1 MKNSGKTN
9 SSRQPAAIALYWLL
23 LVLAVV
29 GVALTF
35 LPEGSNFNI
44 SAEYRVFF
52 ASAGVFLICLW
63 FINRN
68 FSRRLLQL
76 ESTNQALAEQNIKAA
91 ELEKT
96 LERGKREWEATFDA
110 VQHAIIVTNDE
121 GIVIRCNKGATRKLN
136 TTFDLLINTSADQ
149 ITLGER
155 NQQPVKLLNATGEVY
170 NQVTQR
176 WFDITQYPIQ
186 TNGSS
191 HGRIYILRD
200 ITEKKRVEVIL
211 REQKEFL
218 EALIDSS
225 PVAMLTTD
233 LDQTVLSCNPAFET
247 MFEYTADEVKGQS
260 IDRLLPGPSDESNGL
275 GVMDQIQETGRIK
288 TLTQRSRKDGTVL
301 EVEITV
307 VPLTVPD
314 QQAGALWIY
323 HDITEHI
330 LARRAAEQAD
340 RTKSEFLANI
350 SHEIRTPMNGILG
363 MIDLALDTSLTEEQ
377 YDFLTGARNSAD
389 TLLSVLNS
397 VLDFSKIEAGQLQL
411 EWVQFDLPT
420 LVEGVTQNLA
430 SRAEQKKLELI
441 SYVDGSVP
449 VYVKGDPVRLR
460 QVLVNLTENA
470 IKFTERGEVVIRVEQ
485 VEETAAK
492 VALRFD
498 VVDTGIGIPPD
509 RQKAIFERFVQ
520 VDGSTTRKY
529 GGSGLGLAICKE
541 LVEMMGGAISLQSAP
556 GVGSTFSFI
565 ARFDKV
571 EQPVSKPKISAELE
585 KLRVLIVDDNETNRR
600 IFTKMLEGL
609 GCTVTAVAS
618 GMEVIPC
625 LFRGLLT
632 YSPYQLVL
640 LDMQMPGMDGERT
653 LREIRREPLIKGV
666 RVIVVTSVGHRNEIT
681 RVKELGCS
689 DYLIKPIRQSQLREV
704 IESVFS
710 VPDRDHPSSQNQS
723 AGHISAERPERGRN
737 VLVVEDNDLNRQMV
751 QVMLS
756 RRGHHVTTAAN
767 GVEALD
773 AFRKQRFD
781 LIFMDIQMPVMDG
794 LEACRRIRELEG
806 EQQHTPIVAMTAHAM
821 QGDALMCLKAGMDD
835 YISKPIDPQLVFQ
848 LLELGTRG
856 IYKLSAQNSSGS
868 NGHYNEEDA
877 PVLDLEGAL
886 PRFGQDFEAYY
897 KFVDEFLQ
905 ALPERLESMQA
916 DFEGGNWKGLS
927 DKAHNLKGVAAN
939 LGLMKLAAAAS
950 TLDKQSGN
958 GQPGLAGDKLE
969 EIQAMV
975 GPLDKVIR
983 ELSE

>member
-1 MKNSGKTN
+1 MNNLGKIN
-9 SSRQPAAIALYWLL
+9 SSRQSAAIALYWLL

-29 GVALTF
+29 GVVLTF
-35 LPEGSNFNI
+35 LPEGSNLNI

-63 FINRN
+63 FINRSY
-68 FSRRLLQL
+68 SRRLHRL
-76 ESTNQALAEQNIKAA
+76 ESANRELANQNLKAS

-96 LERGKREWEATFDA
+96 LERGKREWEAPFDA
-110 VQHAIIVTNDE
+110 VQHAIIVTNDA

-136 TTFDLLINTSADQ
+136 TTFDQLINASADQ
-149 ITLGER
+149 IMIGER
-155 NQQPVKLLNATGEVY
+155 NLEPVKLLDATGEVY

-176 WFDITQYPIQ
+176 WLDITQYPIE
-186 TNGSS
+186 TNGYLQ
-191 HGRIYILRD
+191 GRIYILRD
-200 ITEKKRVEVIL
+200 ITEKKRVEGIL
-211 REQKEFL
+211 QEQKEFL

-225 PVAMLTTD
+225 PVAMVTTD
-233 LDQTVLSCNPAFET
+233 LDQTVLSCNPAFES
-247 MFEYTADEVKGQS
+247 MFEYSTDEVKGQS
-260 IDRLLPGPSDESNGL
+260 IDRLLRDPSDMSDGL
-275 GVMDQIQETGRIK
+275 AHMDQIHETGRMK
-288 TLTQRSRKDGTVL
+288 TLSQRSRKDGTVL

-307 VPLTVPD
+307 VPLTVAG

-363 MIDLALDTSLTEEQ
+363 MIDLALDTPLTEEQ

-411 EWVQFDLPT
+411 EWVQFDLPS
-420 LVEGVTQNLA
+420 LVEGVTQNMA

-441 SYVDGSVP
+441 SYVDNSVP

-460 QVLVNLTENA
+460 QVLVNLAENA
-470 IKFTERGEVVIRVEQ
+470 IKFTETGEVLIRVEQ
-485 VEETAAK
+485 VEEAEAK

-498 VVDTGIGIPPD
+498 VVDTGIGIPPE
-509 RQKAIFERFVQ
+509 RQRAIFERFVQ

-571 EQPVSKPKISAELE
+571 EQPVSKQRISPALE
-585 KLRVLIVDDNETNRR
+585 QLRVLIVDDNETNRR

-609 GCTVTAVAS
+609 GCAVTAVAS

-666 RVIVVTSVGHRNEIT
+666 RVIVITSVGHRNELT
-681 RVKELGCS
+681 RLKELGCP
-689 DYLIKPIRQSQLREV
+689 DYLIKPIRQSQLKEV

-710 VPDRDHPSSQNQS
+710 EPDRSHPSPQRQS
-723 AGHISAERPERGRN
+723 AGHISTDRPSQSRS

-767 GVEALD
+767 GAEALT
-773 AFRKQRFD
+773 AFKEKRFD

-806 EQQHTPIVAMTAHAM
+806 EKQHTPIVAMTAHAM
-821 QGDALMCLKAGMDD
+821 QGDALMCLEAGMDD

-868 NGHYNEEDA
+868 NGHYTEEDA
-877 PVLDLEGAL
+877 PVLDLEAAL
-886 PRFGQDFEAYY
+886 PRFGQERETYQ

-905 ALPERLESMQA
+905 SLPERLESMQA
-916 DFEGGNWKGLS
+916 DFAGGNWKELS

-939 LGLMKLAAAAS
+939 LGLMQLAAAAS

-958 GQPGLAGDKLE
+958 GQPALAGDKLK
-969 EIQAMV
+969 EIQGMV
-975 GPLDKVIR
+975 GALEKVIH